1 MAAPPLLAPS
11 DFQPP
16 VLHGAP
22 SSLCPTGG
30 NLPWCATPPPHVPP
44 LAPPHASFILSMHAS
59 ASPCLNALA
68 HPWTV
73 NFHQD
78 GAGEW
83 GYRVSDSPP
92 DTMPKR
98 YSELPLFRPHPSQV
112 CAARARRQFLD
123 RRRGPTDDFIFDG
136 GVALDGRPPR
146 HVSTGDF
153 FDRVR
158 QPHAPPSPALS
169 PAPSPQ
175 ASVGMLESRFQWL
188 ASSPC
193 LCPGALLPA
202 GAAHHH
208 A

>member
-1 MAAPPLLAPS
+1 MTCHPPAA
-11 DFQPP
+11 
-16 VLHGAP
+16 
-22 SSLCPTGG
+22 C
-30 NLPWCATPPPHVPP
+30 VPP
-44 LAPPHASFILSMHAS
+44 LAPPRASFILSLHAD
-59 ASPCLNALA
+59 ASPCLVALT

-73 NFHQD
+73 KFHQD

-123 RRRGPTDDFIFDG
+123 RRRGPTDDFILKG
-136 GVALDGRPPR
+136 GAALDVRPPR

-175 ASVGMLESRFQWL
+175 ASVGMLESGFQRL
-188 ASSPC
+188 ASSLG
-193 LCPGALLPA
+193 LCPSALLPA
-202 GAAHHH
+202 GAAHCH